1 MAAHADTVALRLAS
15 VAEDLEEQSEGRI
28 EAGASLMLS
37 GAIPRLARP
46 CAVAS
51 RTSLTATSSPNP
63 AEERDRELPERLAGE
78 ADGIL
83 AWVVEGALEYAGR
96 GLDPPNVCSSPP
108 PSTVTW
114 NRCSATGP
122 TSGSSSTATR
132 GHPPPTCTA
141 PTLTGH
147 ATTGAEKLEE
157 DGSGRRTEMPDA
169 GLSLPQRH
177 RESRTGSS
185 EEPEP
190 RERLTIR

>member
-1 MAAHADTVALRLAS
+1 MAAHAGTVALRLAS

-63 AEERDRELPERLAGE
+63 ADERDRELPERLAGG
-78 ADGIL
+78 ADRIL
-83 AWVVEGALEYAGR
+83 AWVVEGALEYARR
-96 GLDPPNVCSSPP
+96 GLDPPHVCSSPP
-108 PSTVTW
+108 PSTATR

-122 TSGSSSTATR
+122 TSGSSSTAAR
-132 GHPPPTCTA
+132 GRPPPTCTA

-147 ATTGAEKLEE
+147 ATTGAEEL
-157 DGSGRRTEMPDA
+157 T
-169 GLSLPQRH
+169 
-177 RESRTGSS
+177 SRAV
-185 EEPEP
+185 P
-190 RERLTIR
+190 ERLEAHLLGAAARGRVGSEARVRGRGRAQR